1 MQMNQLE
8 FDFSED
14 QIDDEEELTT
24 VILNGIPIKEYS
36 VSKSGN
42 VYSHWKTINGK
53 KGYFLCI
60 FDPSYKKLLKP
71 RFTNEYALV
80 HIYFDCGTFDYV
92 YASKS
97 MRGDTRQSLNCRVH
111 KLVIDSWKPFDE
123 NLPKEIKA
131 KDYKKTPESIKVF
144 LRELFIVN
152 HIDHNKSN
160 NSLDNLERVT
170 HKQNSRAAQKHY
182 GSIEIAPL
190 DSDKPPGWCIR

>member
-1 MQMNQLE
+1 MNQPE

-14 QIDDEEELTT
+14 QIGDEEELTT

-42 VYSHWKTINGK
+42 VYSHFKRFNAKENG
-53 KGYFLCI
+53 YLTCV
-60 FDPSYKKLLKP
+60 FDTSYKKLLKP
-71 RFTNEYALV
+71 R
-80 HIYFDCGTFDYV
+80 IYNGYSRVDITFDCGTFDYA
-92 YASKS
+92 YRSKS
-97 MRGDTRQSLNCRVH
+97 IRDTRQSLNSRVH

-123 NLPKEIKA
+123 NLPKEINA
-131 KDYKKTPESIKVF
+131 EDYKNTPESIKIF

-170 HKQNSRAAQKHY
+170 HKQNARAALKHY
-182 GSIEIAPL
+182 GSIDE
-190 DSDKPPGWCIR
+190 D

>member
-1 MQMNQLE
+1 MQINQLE

-14 QIDDEEELTT
+14 QVDDEEELTT

-42 VYSHWKTINGK
+42 VYSHLKKTNGK
-53 KGYFLCI
+53 NNSGKNCFI
-60 FDPSYKKLLKP
+60 VVFDASYKKLLKP
-71 RFTNEYALV
+71 RFTDEYAL
-80 HIYFDCGTFDYV
+80 INISFDCGTFDYV
-92 YASKS
+92 YRS
-97 MRGDTRQSLNCRVH
+97 RGDKKQSLNCRVH
-111 KLVIDSWKPFDE
+111 KLVIDSWKPFDQ
-123 NLPKEIKA
+123 NLPKEINA

-170 HKQNSRAAQKHY
+170 HKQNARAAVKHY
-182 GSIEIAPL
+182 GSIDE
-190 DSDKPPGWCIR
+190 D

>member
-1 MQMNQLE
+1 MNQLE

-14 QIDDEEELTT
+14 QIGDEEELTT

-36 VSKSGN
+36 ISKSGN
-42 VYSHWKTINGK
+42 VYSHLKKINGE
-53 KGYFLCI
+53 KGYFVVV
-60 FDPSYKKLLKP
+60 FDISYKKLLKP
-71 RFTNEYALV
+71 HISKGYAMLD
-80 HIYFDCGTFDYV
+80 ISFDCGTFDYV

-97 MRGDTRQSLNCRVH
+97 IGDTRQKITGRVH
-111 KLVIDSWKPFDE
+111 KLVIDSWKPFDQ
-123 NLPKEIKA
+123 NLPKEINA

-144 LRELFIVN
+144 LRELFIIN

-170 HKQNSRAAQKHY
+170 HKQNARAAIKHY

>member
-14 QIDDEEELTT
+14 QVDDEEELTT

-42 VYSHWKTINGK
+42 IYSHFKRINEEK
-53 KGYFLCI
+53 SGYRICI
-60 FDPSYKKLLKP
+60 IDTSYKKLLKP
-71 RFTNEYALV
+71 RICKQGYNKV
-80 HIYFDCGTFDYV
+80 DISFDCGTFDYE
-92 YASKS
+92 YSSKG
-97 MRGDTRQSLNCRVH
+97 RYGAKRQSLNCRVH
-111 KLVIDSWKPFDE
+111 KLVIDSWKPFDQ
-123 NLPKEIKA
+123 NLPKEINA

-170 HKQNSRAAQKHY
+170 HKQNARAAVKHY
-182 GSIEIAPL
+182 GSIDE
-190 DSDKPPGWCIR
+190 D

>member
-14 QIDDEEELTT
+14 QVDDEEELTT
-24 VILNGIPIKEYS
+24 LILNGIPIKEYS

-42 VYSHWKTINGK
+42 VYSHLKKINGE
-53 KGYFLCI
+53 KGYFMVV
-60 FDPSYKKLLKP
+60 FDASYKKLLKP
-71 RFTNEYALV
+71 RFTNKYAM
-80 HIYFDCGTFDYV
+80 ISISFDCGTFDYE
-92 YASKS
+92 YRSKS
-97 MRGDTRQSLNCRVH
+97 IKKQTLNGRVH
-111 KLVIDSWKPFDE
+111 KLVIDSWKPFDQ
-123 NLPKEIKA
+123 NLPKEINA

-170 HKQNSRAAQKHY
+170 HKQNARAALKHY
-182 GSIEIAPL
+182 GSIDE
-190 DSDKPPGWCIR
+190 D